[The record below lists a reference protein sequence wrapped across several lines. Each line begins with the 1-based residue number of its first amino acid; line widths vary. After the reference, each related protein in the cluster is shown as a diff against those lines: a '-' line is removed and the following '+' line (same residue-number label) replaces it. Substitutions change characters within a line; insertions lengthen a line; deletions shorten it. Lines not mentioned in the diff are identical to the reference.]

1 MEQKSNA
8 VRVLLAHIVT
18 ELTKRVSA
26 KKIAQLDTFSAPEN
40 FEVRNSAVSDCQTN

>member
-1 MEQKSNA
+1 MEQKSSA
-8 VRVLLAHIVT
+8 VHVILAHIVK

-26 KKIAQLDTFSAPEN
+26 KKIAQLDTLSAPKN